1 MVNLSILVSWRD
13 LIAPTVFVF
22 PFLGHQLCRFNSR
35 IGFLSNSRHPDDAAE
50 SFHAVNRSL
59 RAALVVLA
67 ILSCELVWHM
77 LEPVL
82 LAFNHAT

>member
-1 MVNLSILVSWRD
+1 
-13 LIAPTVFVF
+13 VFIF
-22 PFLGHQLCRFNSR
+22 PFLGHQLCSFNPR
-35 IGFLSNSRHPDDAAE
+35 IGFLSNSRHPDDATE
-50 SFHAVNRSL
+50 SFHAVNRGL
-59 RAALVVLA
+59 LAVLVVLA